1 MSSVPI
7 LSKILKVNYQAN
19 NPTNAAVS
27 KDTKIPANN
36 IIGTYL
42 ETKSDVFLST
52 IPFNVPIIIPIVEKF
67 AKETKNVDITA
78 L

>member
-7 LSKILKVNYQAN
+7 LIKILKVNYQAN

-52 IPFNVPIIIPIVEKF
+52 IPSMY
-67 AKETKNVDITA
+67 

>member
-7 LSKILKVNYQAN
+7 LIKILKVNYQAN

-42 ETKSDVFLST
+42 ETKSDVFFINNTFQCTYNHS
-52 IPFNVPIIIPIVEKF
+52 NS
-67 AKETKNVDITA
+67 
-78 L
+78 

>member
-7 LSKILKVNYQAN
+7 LIKNLKSKQAN
-19 NPTNAAVS
+19 NPTNAVS

-52 IPFNVPIIIPIVEKF
+52 IPSMY
-67 AKETKNVDITA
+67 

>member
-7 LSKILKVNYQAN
+7 LIKILKVNYQAN
-19 NPTNAAVS
+19 NPTNAVS

-67 AKETKNVDITA
+67 AKRN
-78 L
+78 